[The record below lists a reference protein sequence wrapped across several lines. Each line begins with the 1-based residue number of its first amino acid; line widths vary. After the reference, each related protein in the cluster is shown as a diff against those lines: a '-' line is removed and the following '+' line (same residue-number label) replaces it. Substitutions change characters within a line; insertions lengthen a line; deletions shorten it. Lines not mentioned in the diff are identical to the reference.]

1 LVGCSYGSDEGK
13 GEVPAD
19 YGDRDPRAK
28 YRLKKEPSVITFGR
42 KLYDDLVTEEGR
54 QPQDMDLSRLLTLRF
69 LLAVMLTHEVVHAL
83 RYAADGD
90 LRMDVFLGTKA
101 VLSERRFELE
111 ARLFGGRFEMRFGDE
126 KNAKYAL
133 EIHKKSVGAQ
143 VASTLVG
150 VPVIW
155 DWSERLVSAPYYK
168 EILSLWRRNDRET
181 RMHENDVAWRI
192 QVEAIA
198 R

>member
-1 LVGCSYGSDEGK
+1 
-13 GEVPAD
+13 
-19 YGDRDPRAK
+19 
-28 YRLKKEPSVITFGR
+28 
-42 KLYDDLVTEEGR
+42 
-54 QPQDMDLSRLLTLRF
+54 
-69 LLAVMLTHEVVHAL
+69 
-83 RYAADGD
+83 
-90 LRMDVFLGTKA
+90 MDVFLGTKA

-181 RMHENDVAWRI
+181 RMHEKDVAWRI